1 MHKVLWVIFKYLNHL
16 RLVYMFKIFKTPE
29 FKKAINFYK
38 DGIKENRKSFL
49 ISMGSAVVWCFLIV
63 IQPYIIKR
71 IIDDAIVI
79 ENRQM
84 LIIFISFMLI
94 AGYLRASSIGIRRYF
109 SMHVSFNVEAGIR
122 NRIFTHMQ
130 KLAFQYHDKVPT
142 GELMARA
149 SSDASQVRLAYAI
162 APLAS
167 ANILLLI
174 ILSIT
179 LLSLSLPLGALVLL
193 SIPSVLWLA
202 SNFSSKA
209 LGISLRVKEAEAQMT
224 TEVEEQLGGIRVV
237 KAFGNEDLASSKVET
252 AISGIYNSS
261 LEYLQL
267 RTKFI
272 PMFELIPMVITLLV
286 LLLGGYLSIN
296 NFITLGDFIAFT
308 QYVFLLLWP
317 LRITAWFLSEIP
329 SSVTAGNRILDLL
342 NETPSIV
349 DGNSSESFP
358 ETGSGSLKFSNV
370 NFRYGDEKIF
380 DNLSFEIDG
389 KKTVAIVGSTGSGK
403 STLAYLLPRLYDI
416 ESGKIEIDGVDI
428 HNVKLDELRSQVSL
442 AFEESFLFSNSAK
455 DNISLGSDKATQQ
468 QIENAALIARAHEFI
483 AQLPES
489 YETKVGERGFGLSGG
504 QRQRIALARAILRK
518 PRILIL
524 DDALS
529 AVDASTEEEIRNQL
543 KKVMSNM
550 TTLIITNR
558 VPTIELCDEVI
569 FLENGKVRGQGNHTK
584 LIEEI
589 ESYKS
594 LFLESQTSGF
604 KNER

>member
-1 MHKVLWVIFKYLNHL
+1 
-16 RLVYMFKIFKTPE
+16 MFKIFKTPE
-29 FKKAINFYK
+29 FKKAVNFYK
-38 DGIKENRKSFL
+38 DGIKENKKSFV
-49 ISMGSAVVWCFLIV
+49 ISMSSAVIWCFLIV

-71 IIDDAIVI
+71 IIDDAIVL

-84 LIIFISFMLI
+84 LIVLISFMLI
-94 AGYLRASSIGIRRYF
+94 AGYLRASTIGIRRYF

-130 KLAFQYHDKVPT
+130 KLAFNYHDKVPT

-149 SSDASQVRLAYAI
+149 SSDASQVRLAFAI
-162 APLAS
+162 APLAT

-179 LLSLSLPLGALVLL
+179 LLSLSLPLGLLVLL

-209 LGISLRVKEAEAQMT
+209 LGISLRVKEAEAKMT

-237 KAFGNEDLASSKVET
+237 KAFGNEELASSKVES
-252 AISGIYNSS
+252 AISGIYNTS
-261 LEYLQL
+261 LEYLNL

-272 PMFELIPMVITLLV
+272 PMFELIPMLITLLV

-296 NFITLGDFIAFT
+296 DLITLGDFIAFT

-342 NETPSIV
+342 NEAPTII
-349 DGNSSESFP
+349 DGTLSERFP
-358 ETGSGSLKFSNV
+358 ETGNGSLKFSNV

-380 DNLSFEIDG
+380 DNLSFEIEG
-389 KKTVAIVGSTGSGK
+389 KKTVAVVGSTGSGK

-428 HNVKLDELRSQVSL
+428 QNVKLDELRSQVSL
-442 AFEESFLFSNSAK
+442 AFEESFLFSNSARE
-455 DNISLGSDKATQQ
+455 NISLGSDKATQQ
-468 QIENAALIARAHEFI
+468 QVKNAALIARAHEFI

-489 YETKVGERGFGLSGG
+489 YETKVGERGYGLSGG
-504 QRQRIALARAILRK
+504 QRQRIALARAILRE

-529 AVDASTEEEIRNQL
+529 AVDASTEEEIRNEL
-543 KKVMSNM
+543 KQVMSNM

-569 FLENGKVRGQGNHTK
+569 FLENGKVRGQGSHTK
-584 LIEEI
+584 LIKEI

-594 LFLESQTSGF
+594 LFLENQTSAV
-604 KNER
+604 KK

>member
-1 MHKVLWVIFKYLNHL
+1 
-16 RLVYMFKIFKTPE
+16 MFKVFKTPE
-29 FKKAINFYK
+29 FKKAVNFYK
-38 DGIKENRKSFL
+38 DGIKENRKSFV

-71 IIDDAIVI
+71 IIDDAIVV

-84 LIIFISFMLI
+84 LIILISFMLI
-94 AGYLRASSIGIRRYF
+94 AGYLRASTIGIRRYF
-109 SMHVSFNVEAGIR
+109 SMHVSYNVEAGIR

-130 KLAFQYHDKVPT
+130 KLAYNFHDKVPT

-149 SSDASQVRLAYAI
+149 SSDASQVRLAFAI
-162 APLAS
+162 APLAT
-167 ANILLLI
+167 ANILLLV

-193 SIPSVLWLA
+193 SIPAVLWLA

-237 KAFGNEDLASSKVET
+237 KAFGNEDLAASKVET
-252 AISGIYNSS
+252 AISSIYDTS
-261 LEYLQL
+261 LEYLNL
-267 RTKFI
+267 RTKFV

-296 NFITLGDFIAFT
+296 EFITLGDFIAFT

-342 NETPSIV
+342 NESPSIV
-349 DGNSSESFP
+349 DGSSDETFP
-358 ETGSGSLKFSNV
+358 ETGNGSLKFSNV
-370 NFRYGDEKIF
+370 DFRYGDDKIF
-380 DNLSFEIDG
+380 DNLSFEIEG

-442 AFEESFLFSNSAK
+442 AFEESFLFSNSARE
-455 DNISLGSDKATQQ
+455 NISLGSDEASQEQ
-468 QIENAALIARAHEFI
+468 VENAALIARAHEFI

-489 YETKVGERGFGLSGG
+489 YETKVGERGYGLSGG

-529 AVDASTEEEIRNQL
+529 AVDASTEEEIRNEL
-543 KKVMSNM
+543 KQVMSNM

-569 FLENGKVRGQGNHTK
+569 FLENGKVRGQGSHNK

-589 ESYKS
+589 QSYKS
-594 LFLESQTSGF
+594 LFLESQTSGS
-604 KNER
+604 KNDR

>member
-1 MHKVLWVIFKYLNHL
+1 
-16 RLVYMFKIFKTPE
+16 MFKIFKTPE
-29 FKKAINFYK
+29 FKKAVNFYK
-38 DGIKENRKSFL
+38 DGIKENRKSFV

-71 IIDDAIVI
+71 IIDDAIVL

-84 LIIFISFMLI
+84 LIILISFMLI
-94 AGYLRASSIGIRRYF
+94 AGYLRASTIGIRRYF
-109 SMHVSFNVEAGIR
+109 SMHVSYNVEAGIR
-122 NRIFTHMQ
+122 NRIFIHMQ
-130 KLAFQYHDKVPT
+130 KLAYNYHDKVPT

-149 SSDASQVRLAYAI
+149 SSDASQVRLAFAI
-162 APLAS
+162 APLAT

-193 SIPSVLWLA
+193 SIPAVLWLA

-237 KAFGNEDLASSKVET
+237 KAFGNEDLAASKVET
-252 AISGIYNSS
+252 AISSIYNTS
-261 LEYLQL
+261 LEYLNL
-267 RTKFI
+267 RTKFV

-296 NFITLGDFIAFT
+296 EFISLGDFIAFT

-342 NETPSIV
+342 NESPSIV
-349 DGNSSESFP
+349 DGSSDETFP
-358 ETGSGSLKFSNV
+358 ETGNGSLKFSNV
-370 NFRYGDEKIF
+370 NFRYGDDKIF
-380 DNLSFEIDG
+380 DNLSFEIEG

-442 AFEESFLFSNSAK
+442 AFEESFLFSNSARE
-455 DNISLGSDKATQQ
+455 NISLGSDKASQE

-489 YETKVGERGFGLSGG
+489 YETKVGERGYGLSGG

-529 AVDASTEEEIRNQL
+529 AVDASTEEEIRSEL
-543 KKVMSNM
+543 KQVMSNM

-569 FLENGKVRGQGNHTK
+569 FLENGQVRGQGSHNK

-594 LFLESQTSGF
+594 LFLESQTSGS
-604 KNER
+604 KNDR

>member
-1 MHKVLWVIFKYLNHL
+1 
-16 RLVYMFKIFKTPE
+16 MFKIFKTPE
-29 FKKAINFYK
+29 FKKAVNFYK
-38 DGIKENRKSFL
+38 DGIKENRKSFV

-71 IIDDAIVI
+71 IIDDAIFL

-84 LIIFISFMLI
+84 LIILISFMLI
-94 AGYLRASSIGIRRYF
+94 AGYLRASTIGIRRYF
-109 SMHVSFNVEAGIR
+109 SMHVSYNVEAGIR

-130 KLAFQYHDKVPT
+130 KLAYNYHDKVPT

-149 SSDASQVRLAYAI
+149 SSDASQVRLAFAI
-162 APLAS
+162 APLAT

-193 SIPSVLWLA
+193 SIPAVLWLA
-202 SNFSSKA
+202 SNFSAKA

-237 KAFGNEDLASSKVET
+237 KAFGNEDLAASKVET
-252 AISGIYNSS
+252 AISSIYNTS
-261 LEYLQL
+261 LEYLNL

-296 NFITLGDFIAFT
+296 EFITLGDFIAFT

-342 NETPSIV
+342 NESPSIV
-349 DGNSSESFP
+349 DGSSDETFP
-358 ETGSGSLKFSNV
+358 ETGNGSLKFSNV
-370 NFRYGDEKIF
+370 NFRYGDDKIF
-380 DNLSFEIDG
+380 DNLSFEIEG

-428 HNVKLDELRSQVSL
+428 HNVKLDELRLQVSL
-442 AFEESFLFSNSAK
+442 AFEESFLFSNSARE
-455 DNISLGSDKATQQ
+455 NISLGSDKASQEQ
-468 QIENAALIARAHEFI
+468 VENAALIARAHEFI

-489 YETKVGERGFGLSGG
+489 YETKVGERGYGLSGG

-529 AVDASTEEEIRNQL
+529 AVDASTEEQIRSEL
-543 KKVMSNM
+543 KQVMSNM

-569 FLENGKVRGQGNHTK
+569 FLENGQVRGQGSHNK

-594 LFLESQTSGF
+594 LFLESQTSGS
-604 KNER
+604 KNDR

>member
-1 MHKVLWVIFKYLNHL
+1 
-16 RLVYMFKIFKTPE
+16 MFNVFKTPE
-29 FKKAINFYK
+29 FKKALKFYK
-38 DGIKENRKSFL
+38 EGIAENKRSFVV
-49 ISMGSAVVWCFLIV
+49 SMLSAVVWCFLIV

-71 IIDDAIVI
+71 IIDDGIVGQNSQI
-79 ENRQM
+79 
-84 LIIFISFMLI
+84 LIVLISFMLI
-94 AGYLRASSIGIRRYF
+94 IGYIRATTIGIRRYY
-109 SMHVSFNVEAGIR
+109 SMHVSYNVEAGIR

-130 KLAFQYHDKVPT
+130 KLAFNFHDKVPT

-149 SSDASQVRLAYAI
+149 SSDASQVRLAFAI

-179 LLSLSLPLGALVLL
+179 LLSLSLPLGLLVLL
-193 SIPSVLWLA
+193 SIPAVLWLA

-209 LGISLRVKEAEAQMT
+209 MGVSLRVKEAEAGMT

-237 KAFGNEDLASSKVET
+237 KAFGNEELASTKVES
-252 AISGIYNSS
+252 AISNIYDTS
-261 LEYLQL
+261 LEYLNL
-267 RTKFI
+267 RTRFV

-296 NFITLGDFIAFT
+296 DFITLGDFIAFT

-329 SSVTAGNRILDLL
+329 ASVSAGTRILELL
-342 NETPSIV
+342 DEEPTIIDENS
-349 DGNSSESFP
+349 DGHFP
-358 ETGSGSLKFSNV
+358 EDGDGSLKLTNV
-370 NFRYGDEKIF
+370 NFKYGSENIF
-380 DNLSFEIDG
+380 KDLSFEIEG

-416 ESGKIEIDGVDI
+416 ESGSIEVDGVNIND
-428 HNVKLDELRSQVSL
+428 VKLSELRSEVSL
-442 AFEESFLFSNSAK
+442 AFEESFLFSNSAR
-455 DNISLGSDKATQQ
+455 DNISLGTDKASD
-468 QIENAALIARAHEFI
+468 EDVEDAANIARAHEFI
-483 AQLPES
+483 SQLPES

-529 AVDASTEEEIRNQL
+529 AVDASTEEEIRNEL
-543 KKVMSNM
+543 KNVMSNM

-558 VPTIELCDEVI
+558 VPTIELCDEVVFI
-569 FLENGKVRGQGNHTK
+569 EDGKVRSQGSHAD
-584 LIEEI
+584 LIEKV

-594 LFLESQTSGF
+594 LFLESQSAGN
-604 KNER
+604 KE

>member
-1 MHKVLWVIFKYLNHL
+1 
-16 RLVYMFKIFKTPE
+16 MFKIFKTPE
-29 FKKAINFYK
+29 FKKAVNFYK
-38 DGIKENRKSFL
+38 DGIKENRKSFV

-71 IIDDAIVI
+71 IIDDAIVL

-84 LIIFISFMLI
+84 LIILISFMLI
-94 AGYLRASSIGIRRYF
+94 AGYLRASTIGIRRYF
-109 SMHVSFNVEAGIR
+109 SMHVSYNVEAGIR

-130 KLAFQYHDKVPT
+130 KLAYNYHDKVPT

-149 SSDASQVRLAYAI
+149 SSDASQVRLAFAI
-162 APLAS
+162 APLAT

-193 SIPSVLWLA
+193 SIPAVLWLA

-237 KAFGNEDLASSKVET
+237 KAFGNEDLAASKVET
-252 AISGIYNSS
+252 AISSIYNTS
-261 LEYLQL
+261 LEYLNL

-296 NFITLGDFIAFT
+296 EFITLGDFIAFT

-342 NETPSIV
+342 NESPSIV
-349 DGNSSESFP
+349 DGSSDETFP
-358 ETGSGSLKFSNV
+358 ETGNGSLKFSNV
-370 NFRYGDEKIF
+370 NFRYGDDKIF
-380 DNLSFEIDG
+380 DNLSFEIEG

-442 AFEESFLFSNSAK
+442 AFEESFLFSNSARE
-455 DNISLGSDKATQQ
+455 NISLGSDKASQD

-489 YETKVGERGFGLSGG
+489 YETKVGERGYGLSGG

-529 AVDASTEEEIRNQL
+529 AVDASTEEQIRSEL
-543 KKVMSNM
+543 KQVMSNM

-569 FLENGKVRGQGNHTK
+569 FLENGQVRGQGSHNK

-594 LFLESQTSGF
+594 LFLESQTSGS
-604 KNER
+604 KNDR